1 METFRRYHPIVNFLY
16 FFLVVLYAMI
26 IMHPIF
32 LLISFL
38 CAVIFV
44 VINQQKIGSMYL
56 VPAFVAA
63 AIINPLF
70 NHKGEVILL
79 YLPGGNPLTFE
90 SIVYGVYAG
99 VLLIS
104 MILWF
109 RVINEVMTSDKWIY
123 LFGRVIPSLSL
134 LISMSLQFIPRFI
147 SIIRETATV
156 QKYAGYSIS
165 DGSIIV
171 KVKNCGKILSASA
184 TRIFDDAIYTSDS
197 MKSRGYGIKKRT
209 NYSIFRFS
217 VRDAVICSWFVSL
230 GAYVAIGKIS
240 GAVKFYY
247 FPLFTDISWS
257 LYSITVFFAYFMLC
271 ITPVILIIGE
281 KLKWRFINSK
291 M

>member
-1 METFRRYHPIVNFLY
+1 METFRKYHPIVNFLY

-90 SIVYGVYAG
+90 SILYGVYAG

-184 TRIFDDAIYTSDS
+184 TRIFDNAIYTSDS

-230 GAYVAIGKIS
+230 GVYVAIGKIS

>member
-1 METFRRYHPIVNFLY
+1 
-16 FFLVVLYAMI
+16 MI